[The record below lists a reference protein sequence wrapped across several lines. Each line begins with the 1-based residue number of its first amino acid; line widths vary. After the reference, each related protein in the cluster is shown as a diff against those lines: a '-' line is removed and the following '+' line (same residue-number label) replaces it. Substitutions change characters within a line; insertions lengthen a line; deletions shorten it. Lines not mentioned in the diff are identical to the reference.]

1 MEKSQILTNA
11 NCQTDNKIRFEPLV
25 NVPPKN
31 VIYTEDCRNTMKRL
45 KDKIVNLIIADPPYY
60 KIKGEF
66 DWAWKTF
73 DDYLKFMEELAIEF
87 KRILADNGTLFIYGH
102 AKRIAYVQVIFDKY
116 FHLGNNI
123 VWRKTTCQTKRTD
136 FEQARYFAPVTERLL
151 MYDKDREDYGTRD
164 FLKVAAENIS
174 PFARIMKRKMEELNI
189 SGSEL
194 ATLQLSKNGN
204 KTGWIS
210 NKLSGSEIPTKE
222 QWDLITG
229 KLKIKDSYEKLK
241 QQRDEEL
248 RKWKDSQR
256 PFNNFKKLEDVME
269 FDQEAQISGRFDHD
283 TIKPLKLS
291 KAIIGTC
298 SKEQDLI
305 YIPFVGSGTECVAAR
320 ELNRNF
326 IGSELVPK
334 YVEIAEARID
344 ASRTNGDLF
353 YDTVAL

>member
-136 FEQARYFAPVTERLL
+136 FDQARYFAPVTERLL
-151 MYDKDREDYGTRD
+151 MYDNQEED
-164 FLKVAAENIS
+164 LLCANI
-174 PFARIMKRKMEELNI
+174 RNYLINEKM
-189 SGSEL
+189 
-194 ATLQLSKNGN
+194 
-204 KTGWIS
+204 KTGLTLTDLNELLTGKRQSDLIAKRYFGTSQWE
-210 NKLSGSEIPTKE
+210 LPTKSKYE
-222 QWDLITG
+222 ILQTTG
-229 KLKIKDSYEKLK
+229 YFQKEY
-241 QQRDEEL
+241 EEL
-248 RKWKDSQR
+248 RKEYEELRKEYEELRR

-326 IGSELVPK
+326 IGSELETK